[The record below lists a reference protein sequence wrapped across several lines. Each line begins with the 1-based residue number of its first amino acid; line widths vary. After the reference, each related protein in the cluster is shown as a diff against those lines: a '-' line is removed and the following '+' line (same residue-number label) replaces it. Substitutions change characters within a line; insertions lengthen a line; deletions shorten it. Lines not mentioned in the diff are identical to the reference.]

1 MLRVVGGVSWPIPQL
16 EYLPARFAAPWLAL
30 GVTMAVIGLLAG
42 SGPSLSTAVESIR
55 LRPSAGVTATLEVDL
70 DRASRA
76 TDDGYLE
83 GFIKALDATR

>member
-1 MLRVVGGVSWPIPQL
+1 MAQHSSVGVFVSAVRGPL
-16 EYLPARFAAPWLAL
+16 AGLAL
-30 GVTMAVIGLLAG
+30 VVTMAVIGVLAG
-42 SGPSLSTAVESIR
+42 GGPSLSTAMESIR

>member
-1 MLRVVGGVSWPIPQL
+1 MAHSSIGI
-16 EYLPARFAAPWLAL
+16 FASAVRGPLAGLAL
-30 GVTMAVIGLLAG
+30 AVTMAVIGLLSG
-42 SGPSLSTAVESIR
+42 IGPSLSDAMESIR

-76 TDDGYLE
+76 NDDGYLE

>member
-1 MLRVVGGVSWPIPQL
+1 MAQHSSIGL
-16 EYLPARFAAPWLAL
+16 FASAVRSPLAGLAL

-42 SGPSLSTAVESIR
+42 GGPSLSTAMESIR

-76 TDDGYLE
+76 NDDGYLE
-83 GFIKALDATR
+83 GLIKALDATR